1 MRYLLIIF
9 AVASYLDANDLY
21 SLDSRFLPVLS
32 TNFFFLDQDSLPDA
46 LEMVEPEDSL
56 VVYPARPMLYSLILP
71 GVGQWYNKSPAWKI
85 GLFAG
90 IEVASIFSGL
100 QWRKKAEDIR
110 IKYEIFADQN
120 WDLKTWVS
128 NTLNT
133 PPGNYADVHING
145 THKLILVLSGN
156 LAEQYG
162 NYVSSDSLENNA
174 HWVYTGEVNVLR
186 DRDFYENIGK
196 YDQFVGGWTDCYDPS
211 DTQLWFEVGK
221 DVGDSTEIIISTHN
235 KEAYVDR
242 RARSNDYLNIAKFAV
257 SAVMFNHVISALEAV
272 WSTQTRNRPTKEQKV
287 QTNVG
292 LLYNQHSKYGVGGIT
307 ISLHW

>member
-1 MRYLLIIF
+1 MT
-9 AVASYLDANDLY
+9 SYLSANNLY
-21 SLDSRFLPVLS
+21 NLDSRFHPVLS
-32 TNFFFLDQDSLPDA
+32 TSFFFLDQDSLPGA
-46 LEMVEPEDSL
+46 TEMVEPEDSL

-71 GVGQWYNKSPAWKI
+71 GAGQWYNKSPAWKI

-90 IEVASIFSGL
+90 IEAASIFSGL
-100 QWRKKAEDIR
+100 QWQKKAEDIR
-110 IKYEIFADQN
+110 LQYEIFADQN
-120 WDLKTWVS
+120 WDLETWVF

-133 PPGNYADVHING
+133 PIGNYADVHING
-145 THKLILVLSGN
+145 THKLILVLSGS

-211 DTQLWFEVGK
+211 DIQYTFPQWFEVEK
-221 DVGDSTEIIISTHN
+221 DVGDSTEIIISTPN
-235 KEAYVDR
+235 KEDYVDQ

-272 WSTQTRNRPTKEQKV
+272 WSTQIRNRSKKEQKV

-292 LLYNQHSKYGVGGIT
+292 LLYDQHAKYGVGGIAV
-307 ISLHW
+307 SLHW

>member
-1 MRYLLIIF
+1 
-9 AVASYLDANDLY
+9 
-21 SLDSRFLPVLS
+21 VLS
-32 TNFFFLDQDSLPDA
+32 TSFFFLDQDSLPGA
-46 LEMVEPEDSL
+46 TEMVEPEDSL
-56 VVYPARPMLYSLILP
+56 VVYPARPMLYSIILP
-71 GVGQWYNKSPAWKI
+71 GAGQWYNKSPAWKI

-90 IEVASIFSGL
+90 IEAASIFSGL
-100 QWRKKAEDIR
+100 QWKKKAEDIR
-110 IKYEIFADQN
+110 LQYEIFADQN
-120 WDLKTWVS
+120 WDLETWVF

-133 PPGNYADVHING
+133 PIGNYADVHING
-145 THKLILVLSGN
+145 THKLILVLSGS

-211 DTQLWFEVGK
+211 DIQYTFPQWFEVEK
-221 DVGDSTEIIISTHN
+221 DVGDSTEIIISTPN
-235 KEAYVDR
+235 KQDYVGQ
-242 RARSNDYLNIAKFAV
+242 RARSNNYLNMAKYAV

-272 WSTQTRNRPTKEQKV
+272 WSTQIRNRTKKERKV

-292 LLYNQHSKYGVGGIT
+292 LIYNQHAKYGVGGIAV
-307 ISLHW
+307 SLHW

>member
-1 MRYLLIIF
+1 MT
-9 AVASYLDANDLY
+9 SYLGANDLY
-21 SLDSRFLPVLS
+21 NLDRRLQPAVT
-32 TNFFFLDQDSLPDA
+32 TNFFFLDQDSLPAA
-46 LEMVEPEDSL
+46 LEIVKQEDSL

-90 IEVASIFSGL
+90 IEAASIFSRL

-110 IKYEIFADQN
+110 LKYEIFADDN
-120 WDLKTWVS
+120 WDLETWVS

-133 PPGNYADVHING
+133 PLGNYADVHING
-145 THKLILVLSGN
+145 THKIILVLSGS

-196 YDQFVGGWTDCYDPS
+196 YDQFVGGWTDCYGPENN
-211 DTQLWFEVGK
+211 QLWFEVEK
-221 DVGDSTEIIISTHN
+221 DVGDSTEIIISTLN
-235 KEAYVDR
+235 KEDYVGQ
-242 RARSNDYLNIAKFAV
+242 RARSNVYLNMAKYAV

-272 WSTQTRNRPTKEQKV
+272 WSTQIRNRPKKEQKV

-292 LLYNQHSKYGVGGIT
+292 LLYDQHAKYGVGGIAV
-307 ISLHW
+307 SLHW

>member
-9 AVASYLDANDLY
+9 AMTSYLGANDLY
-21 SLDSRFLPVLS
+21 KLDSRFQPVVT
-32 TNFFFLDQDSLPDA
+32 TNFFFLDQDSLPA
-46 LEMVEPEDSL
+46 APEMVEQDDSL

-71 GVGQWYNKSPAWKI
+71 GVGQWYNRSPAWKI

-90 IEVASIFSGL
+90 IEAASIFSGL

-110 IKYEIFADQN
+110 LKYEIFADQN
-120 WDLKTWVS
+120 WDLETWVF

-133 PPGNYADVHING
+133 PLGNYPDVHING
-145 THKLILVLSGN
+145 THKLILVLTGS

-162 NYVSSDSLENNA
+162 NYVPSDSLENNA

-196 YDQFVGGWTDCYDPS
+196 YDQFVGGWIDCYDPS
-211 DTQLWFEVGK
+211 NIQLWFEVEK
-221 DVGDSTEIIISTHN
+221 DVGDSTEIIISTPN
-235 KEAYVDR
+235 KEDYVDH
-242 RARSNDYLNIAKFAV
+242 RARSNDYLNMAKFAV

-272 WSTQTRNRPTKEQKV
+272 WSTQIRNRPKKEQKV

-292 LLYNQHSKYGVGGIT
+292 LLYDQHAKYGVGGIAV
-307 ISLHW
+307 SLHW

>member
-1 MRYLLIIF
+1 MT
-9 AVASYLDANDLY
+9 SYLGANDLY
-21 SLDSRFLPVLS
+21 NLDSRFQPAVT
-32 TNFFFLDQDSLPDA
+32 TNFFFLDQDSLPAA
-46 LEMVEPEDSL
+46 LEIVEQEDSL

-110 IKYEIFADQN
+110 LKYEIFADQN
-120 WDLKTWVS
+120 WDLQTWVD

-133 PPGNYADVHING
+133 PLGNYADVHING
-145 THKLILVLSGN
+145 THKLILVLSGS

-211 DTQLWFEVGK
+211 DIQYTFPQWFEVEK
-221 DVGDSTEIIISTHN
+221 DVGDSTEIIISTPN
-235 KEAYVDR
+235 KQDYVGQ
-242 RARSNDYLNIAKFAV
+242 RARSNNYLNMAKYAV

-272 WSTQTRNRPTKEQKV
+272 WSTQIRNRPKKEQKV

-292 LLYNQHSKYGVGGIT
+292 LLYDQHSKYGVGGIAV
-307 ISLHW
+307 SLHW

>member
-1 MRYLLIIF
+1 
-9 AVASYLDANDLY
+9 
-21 SLDSRFLPVLS
+21 
-32 TNFFFLDQDSLPDA
+32 
-46 LEMVEPEDSL
+46 
-56 VVYPARPMLYSLILP
+56 MLYSLILP

-90 IEVASIFSGL
+90 IEAASIFSRL

-110 IKYEIFADQN
+110 LKYEIFADDN
-120 WDLKTWVS
+120 WDLETWVS

-133 PPGNYADVHING
+133 PLGNYADVHING
-145 THKLILVLSGN
+145 THKIILVLSGS

-196 YDQFVGGWTDCYDPS
+196 YDQFVGGWTDCYGPENN
-211 DTQLWFEVGK
+211 QLWFEVEK
-221 DVGDSTEIIISTHN
+221 DVGDSTEIIISTLN
-235 KEAYVDR
+235 KEDYVGQ
-242 RARSNDYLNIAKFAV
+242 RARSNVYLNMAKYAV

-272 WSTQTRNRPTKEQKV
+272 WSTQIRNRPKKEQKV

-292 LLYNQHSKYGVGGIT
+292 LLYDQHAKYGVGGIAV
-307 ISLHW
+307 SLHW

>member
-1 MRYLLIIF
+1 MT
-9 AVASYLDANDLY
+9 SYLGANDLY
-21 SLDSRFLPVLS
+21 NLDSRFQPAVT
-32 TNFFFLDQDSLPDA
+32 TNFFFLDQDSLPAA
-46 LEMVEPEDSL
+46 LEIVEQEDSL

-110 IKYEIFADQN
+110 LKYEIFADQN
-120 WDLKTWVS
+120 WDLETWVF

-133 PPGNYADVHING
+133 PLGNYPDVHING
-145 THKLILVLSGN
+145 THKLILVLTGS

-211 DTQLWFEVGK
+211 DIQYTFPQWFEVEK
-221 DVGDSTEIIISTHN
+221 DVGDSTEIIISTPN
-235 KEAYVDR
+235 KENYVNQR
-242 RARSNDYLNIAKFAV
+242 GRSNDYLNMAKYAV

-272 WSTQTRNRPTKEQKV
+272 WSTQIRNRPKKERKV

-292 LLYNQHSKYGVGGIT
+292 LLYNQHAKYGVGGIAV
-307 ISLHW
+307 SLHW

>member
-1 MRYLLIIF
+1 MTGYLG
-9 AVASYLDANDLY
+9 ANDLY
-21 SLDSRFLPVLS
+21 NLNSRFQPAVT
-32 TNFFFLDQDSLPDA
+32 TNFFFLDQDSLPAA
-46 LEMVEPEDSL
+46 LEIVKQEDSL

-90 IEVASIFSGL
+90 IEAASIFSRL

-110 IKYEIFADQN
+110 LKYEIFADDN
-120 WDLKTWVS
+120 WDLETWVS

-133 PPGNYADVHING
+133 PLGNYADVHING
-145 THKLILVLSGN
+145 THKIILVLSGS

-196 YDQFVGGWTDCYDPS
+196 YDQFVGGWTDCYGPENN
-211 DTQLWFEVGK
+211 QLWFEVEK
-221 DVGDSTEIIISTHN
+221 DVGDSTEIIISTLN
-235 KEAYVDR
+235 KEDYVGQ
-242 RARSNDYLNIAKFAV
+242 RARSNVYLNMAKYAV

-272 WSTQTRNRPTKEQKV
+272 WSTQIRNRPKKEQKV

-292 LLYNQHSKYGVGGIT
+292 LLYDQHAKYGVGGIAV
-307 ISLHW
+307 SLHW

>member
-1 MRYLLIIF
+1 
-9 AVASYLDANDLY
+9 
-21 SLDSRFLPVLS
+21 
-32 TNFFFLDQDSLPDA
+32 
-46 LEMVEPEDSL
+46 
-56 VVYPARPMLYSLILP
+56 MLYSLILP
-71 GVGQWYNKSPAWKI
+71 GVGQWYNKSPGWKI

-90 IEVASIFSGL
+90 IEAASIFSGL

-110 IKYEIFADQN
+110 LKYEIFADQN
-120 WDLKTWVS
+120 WDLEKWVF

-133 PPGNYADVHING
+133 PLGNYADVHING
-145 THKLILVLSGN
+145 THKLILVLSGS

-174 HWVYTGEVNVLR
+174 HWVYTGEVNLLR

-196 YDQFVGGWTDCYDPS
+196 YDQFVGGWTDCYDPENN
-211 DTQLWFEVGK
+211 QLWFEVEK
-221 DVGDSTEIIISTHN
+221 DVGDSTEIIISTFN
-235 KEAYVDR
+235 KEDYVDQ

-272 WSTQTRNRPTKEQKV
+272 WSTQIRNRPKKEQKV

-292 LLYNQHSKYGVGGIT
+292 LLYDQHAKYGVGGIAV
-307 ISLHW
+307 SLHW

>member
-1 MRYLLIIF
+1 M
-9 AVASYLDANDLY
+9 ASYLGANDLY

-56 VVYPARPMLYSLILP
+56 DVYPARPMLYSLILP

-133 PPGNYADVHING
+133 PLGNYADVHING

-196 YDQFVGGWTDCYDPS
+196 YDQFVGGWIDCYGLANN
-211 DTQLWFEVGK
+211 QLWFEVEK
-221 DVGDSTEIIISTHN
+221 DVGDSTEIIISTPN
-235 KEAYVDR
+235 KENYVNQR
-242 RARSNDYLNIAKFAV
+242 GRSNDYLNMAKYAV

-272 WSTQTRNRPTKEQKV
+272 WSTQIRNRTKKERKV

-292 LLYNQHSKYGVGGIT
+292 LLYNQHAKDGVGGIAV
-307 ISLHW
+307 SLHW